1 MTPTP
6 HYPPPTTRYLIA
18 VVGMAGSG
26 KSVVCDAI
34 EKRGFTKIYFGG
46 ITIDEVK
53 RRGLAVSEE
62 NEKKIREEFRK
73 KHGMA
78 AYAILSLP
86 KINAALKKGNMLI
99 DGLYSWSEYVFL
111 KKEFGDKLVV
121 VAVHASP
128 KTRALRLAQRNI
140 RPLSSEEL
148 ASRDAAEIEHLEKA
162 GPIAVADVV
171 IINEG
176 NKKEL
181 AQQIVAFFKKNKK
194 LFK

>member
-1 MTPTP
+1 MSTNQNCI
-6 HYPPPTTRYLIA
+6 IA

-34 EKRGFTKIYFGG
+34 EKRGYTKIYFGG
-46 ITIDEVK
+46 ITMDEVK
-53 RRGLAVSEE
+53 KRGLAVSEE
-62 NEKKIREEFRK
+62 NEKKVREEFRK

-86 KINAALKKGNMLI
+86 KIKKAFANGNVLI

-111 KKEFGDKLVV
+111 KKEFGDKLII

-128 KTRALRLAQRNI
+128 KTRALRLAQRSI
-140 RPLSSEEL
+140 RPLSSKEL

-176 NKKEL
+176 NKKQL
-181 AQQIVAFFKKNKK
+181 AQKIADFFKKNKK

>member
-1 MTPTP
+1 MSTNQNCI
-6 HYPPPTTRYLIA
+6 IA

-34 EKRGFTKIYFGG
+34 EKRGYTKIYFGG
-46 ITIDEVK
+46 ITMNEVK
-53 RRGLAVSEE
+53 KRGLAVSEE

-78 AYAILSLP
+78 AYALLSLP
-86 KINAALKKGNMLI
+86 KIIEALKKSNVLI

-128 KTRALRLAQRNI
+128 KTRALRLAQRSI
-140 RPLSSEEL
+140 RPLSPEEL

-162 GPIAVADVV
+162 GPIAIADAV
-171 IINEG
+171 ILNEG

-181 AQQIVAFFKKNKK
+181 ARQIVAFFKKNKK